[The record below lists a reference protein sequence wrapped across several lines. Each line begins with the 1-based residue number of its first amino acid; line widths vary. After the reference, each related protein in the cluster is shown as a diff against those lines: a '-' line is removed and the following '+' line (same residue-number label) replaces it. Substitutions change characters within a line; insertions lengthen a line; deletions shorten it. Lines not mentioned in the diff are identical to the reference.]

1 MATALATL
9 PWHDELPGSPT
20 EEWPEQ
26 GSFKATRVLR
36 CDWSSRANLVLAL
49 KGGLS
54 GGTLYV
60 PRDYPHLV
68 GCKCVSA
75 AAGPFSERVTAFGGA
90 TSVANYE
97 FAQVTA
103 QYGGNGAGGGGG
115 SNSAGEPISE
125 SLEPAVEFMQL
136 PAEGFF
142 WGSTNGTHLKDEE
155 APGKGFYSLNYVYKR
170 GGMSTIP
177 SSVFTLIG
185 KVNDGT
191 ITSYTLGQTFAAET
205 LLYHPPLLERSLNPD
220 GTGSWSITMRFTYK
234 PDGWNR
240 FWRQDK
246 SGGPG
251 WDRIYNKNGP
261 ADPYLTGTF
270 TTLLG

>member
-1 MATALATL
+1 MATAVATL
-9 PWHDELPGSPT
+9 PPFEELDGSPT

-26 GSFKATRVLR
+26 GSLKATRVLK
-36 CDWSSRANLVLAL
+36 CAWTNRANLVLAL
-49 KGGLS
+49 KGGIS
-54 GGTLYV
+54 AGTLYV
-60 PRDYPHLV
+60 PADYPHFTN
-68 GCKCVSA
+68 CKCTSA
-75 AAGPFSERVTAFGGA
+75 TARPFNEGPSAFGGA
-90 TSVANYE
+90 TNVAGYN
-97 FAQVTA
+97 FAAVTA
-103 QYGGNGAGGGGG
+103 QYGGSVAGGGGG

-185 KVNDGT
+185 KVNSGSV
-191 ITSYTLGQTFAAET
+191 TSYTLGQTFAAET
-205 LLYHPPLLERSLNPD
+205 LLYHPPLLDRVLNTD
-220 GTGSWSITMRFTYK
+220 GTGSWAITMRFTYK

-240 FWRQDK
+240 FWRQGK

-251 WDRIYNKNGP
+251 WDRIYNKDGP
-261 ADPYLTGTF
+261 ADPYLTGDF
-270 TTLLG
+270 TTLRG